1 LQVLRLLPFLETFPG
16 PFPRWFWIWTADFF
30 KDATMTE
37 RTLGWFLGLTLA
49 IIICWLLNI
58 LKFVFLPMVIAVFIS
73 FLLEP
78 MIQWLIRFK
87 VPHGLAVALT
97 MAVALLLVYLA
108 GTIVLKSLVS
118 FKDEFPRYE
127 IRIQQMTT
135 QAKKLGDLEIG
146 PWDSAPL
153 REFLRSF
160 SLSSLVASTL
170 NRVLSLTW
178 YTFFVFIFVIYMLWG
193 RPKLPGKIVRAFSE
207 DRSRQI
213 IEAFD
218 NINQQVQRYIWAK
231 TLTSIIT
238 GGMVIIVCLLFQVDF
253 PITWGFFTFL
263 LNFIPTIGV
272 AIAAILPTLVAL
284 VQFGP
289 WTALWLFVVLTG
301 VLMTLGNL
309 IEPKILGESVNL
321 SPLVAL
327 LALIFWGWL
336 WGAAGMVIAVPLTA
350 LIKFTFDQV
359 PSLRW
364 LGVMMGSEK

>member
-1 LQVLRLLPFLETFPG
+1 
-16 PFPRWFWIWTADFF
+16 
-30 KDATMTE
+30 MTE

-58 LKFVFLPMVIAVFIS
+58 LKFVFLPMVIALFLS

-87 VPHGLAVALT
+87 VPHGLAVVLT
-97 MAVALLLVYLA
+97 MTLALLMVYLA
-108 GTIVLKSLVS
+108 GSIVLNSLIS
-118 FKDEFPRYE
+118 FKEEFPRYE
-127 IRIQQMTT
+127 TRIQEMATHV
-135 QAKKLGDLEIG
+135 KKLGRLEIG
-146 PWDSAPL
+146 SWDSG
-153 REFLRSF
+153 FLKEIFRSL
-160 SLSSLVASTL
+160 SLSSVVGSTL
-170 NRVLSLTW
+170 NSALSLTW
-178 YTFFVFIFVIYMLWG
+178 YVLFVFIFVIYLVWG
-193 RPKLPGKIVRAFSE
+193 RPRLPDKIRRAFSE
-207 DRSRQI
+207 DRARQI
-213 IEAFD
+213 IEAFE

-238 GGMVIIVCLLFQVDF
+238 GGMVIIVCLLFQVEF

-272 AIAAILPTLVAL
+272 AIASILPTLVAL

-289 WTALWLFVVLTG
+289 LTALWLLIVLTG

-336 WGAAGMVIAVPLTA
+336 WGTAGMIIAVPLTA
-350 LIKFTFDQV
+350 LIKFTFDHI

-364 LGVMMGSEK
+364 LGVMMGSER